1 MPMGTLSLPSCLIDA
16 AKGYADRENLSLA
29 DLFARMLHCQYG
41 YVMTVAVARPKRK
54 ELRISPRV
62 RALRGVAK
70 LDGTRPYRE
79 IVAEELESK
88 YEAIGRGSSL
98 TRTLSWIF

>member
-16 AKGYADRENLSLA
+16 AKGYADKENLSLA

-41 YVMTVAVARPKRK
+41 YVMTVAVARPERK
-54 ELRISPRV
+54 KFCISPRV

-70 LDGTRPYRE
+70 LDGAQPYRD
-79 IVAEELESK
+79 IVVAELESR
-88 YEAIGRGSSL
+88 YEAIG
-98 TRTLSWIF
+98 